1 MNKIHPTPRIQLSA
15 PAAAAPP
22 IESMSVPIFDILS
35 MGGAAAAAA
44 GADRG
49 TIWLD
54 MGKLSADDASDHRRL
69 SVLNFL
75 KPSNTMVRM

>member
-44 GADRG
+44 GADRS

-54 MGKLSADDASDHRRL
+54 GYMFHGNMHHGHICVGHTA
-69 SVLNFL
+69 
-75 KPSNTMVRM
+75 